1 MLVQSSLLALL
12 PTSLQCPVIPLISEC
27 IHNCLVTYLPSW
39 VYLMSLHNMSL
50 IYLYGITV
58 FPSIQVFSNES
69 AHCVSWPNYRS
80 FSYSI
85 SPCSEYS
92 GLISF
97 RIDWFDL
104 LAVRGTPGVFH
115 STTVQK
121 HQFFGTQPLWSD
133 FHVYMATGK
142 TIALTIWTFQ
152 FIFVEWMN
160 LSIE

>member
-104 LAVRGTPGVFH
+104 FAVQGTLPGIFS
-115 STTVQK
+115 STESISSSALGLLYGPALTSVHDYWKNNSFDYTDLCQ
-121 HQFFGTQPLWSD
+121 QRDVSD
-133 FHVYMATGK
+133 F
-142 TIALTIWTFQ
+142 
-152 FIFVEWMN
+152 
-160 LSIE
+160 